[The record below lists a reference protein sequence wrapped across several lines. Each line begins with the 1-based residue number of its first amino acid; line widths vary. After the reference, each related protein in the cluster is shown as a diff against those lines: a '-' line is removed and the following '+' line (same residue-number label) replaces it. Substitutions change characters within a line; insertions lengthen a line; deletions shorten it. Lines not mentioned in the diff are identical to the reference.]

1 MYIHLF
7 MIIDVY
13 QIKFDNFCA
22 FLDLKKLT
30 LYDLD
35 ETMPMM
41 YHTSVIR
48 LDMVSNE
55 NSN

>member
-1 MYIHLF
+1 MYIHFF

-22 FLDLKKLT
+22 FLDLKR
-30 LYDLD
+30 D

-41 YHTSVIR
+41 YHTSIIR